1 MIMGFISHS
10 LSLQVLWTFL
20 PNEPSF
26 FLIGILS
33 WQATWRLSREEGE
46 VSFFL
51 EKCRQMGYTCGE
63 TGEILD
69 ASELRIEEKRL

>member
-1 MIMGFISHS
+1 
-10 LSLQVLWTFL
+10 
-20 PNEPSF
+20 
-26 FLIGILS
+26 
-33 WQATWRLSREEGE
+33 LSREEGE

-51 EKCRQMGYTCGE
+51 EKCRQMGYTCEE